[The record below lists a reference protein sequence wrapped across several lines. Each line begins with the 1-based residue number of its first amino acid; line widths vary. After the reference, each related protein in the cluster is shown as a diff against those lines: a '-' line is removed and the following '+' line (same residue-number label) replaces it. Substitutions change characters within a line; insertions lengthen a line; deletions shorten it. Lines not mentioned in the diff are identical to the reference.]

1 MKKIIKVF
9 LIFSICFFT
18 AAVSAFISP
27 VKAKAAEHDPE
38 DPEYIDAV
46 TDISMLA
53 NLMIHNL
60 NDTGKHYLIISN
72 NYFNV
77 FEYLDVFADAYG
89 AQVGSWA
96 YYASFDDLTA
106 DGDFIEYYEVAD
118 YFAQENDI
126 DFGIF
131 NIIGELRIF
140 EYVGG
145 WRLPPPNEI
154 PNVVVMANGIY
165 NLQGYGI
172 WGTNDT
178 DSAAVNQY
186 YQKLQQNVLQKYFN
200 LLQDWAYDLGYND
213 GYDAGYAAGEIEGYD
228 KGYNKALELASDEI
242 ATAYYDGYSV
252 GYSVGRSAG
261 YREGYKAGQATELNT
276 NWLTAA
282 VSSISQV
289 LNIQVFGSITIAML
303 VFFPLLVSLIFFIL
317 RLISGRG

>member
-1 MKKIIKVF
+1 MRKIIKVF

-18 AAVSAFISP
+18 AAVSTFISP
-27 VKAKAAEHDPE
+27 VKTKAAEHDSE
-38 DPEYIDAV
+38 DPEYIDAI

-53 NLMIHNL
+53 NLMIHNF
-60 NDTGKHYLIISN
+60 NDTQKHYLIISN

-77 FEYLDVFADAYG
+77 FEYLDIVADAPNWFIAG
-89 AQVGSWA
+89 WVT
-96 YYASFDDLTA
+96 YAGFDDLTY

-131 NIIGELRIF
+131 NIIDELRIF

-145 WRLPPPNEI
+145 SKLPPADEVPEL
-154 PNVVVMANGIY
+154 VVIANGIY
-165 NLQGYGI
+165 NLGGY
-172 WGTNDT
+172 WGSHDT
-178 DSAAVNQY
+178 TSAAVNQY
-186 YQKLQQNVLQKYFN
+186 YQKLQQNVLQKYFD
-200 LLQDWAYDLGYND
+200 LLQDWAFDLGYND
-213 GYDAGYAAGEIEGYD
+213 GYDAGYAAGEIDGYD
-228 KGYNKALELASDEI
+228 AGYNKALELASEEI

-289 LNIQVFGSITIAML
+289 LNIEIFGSITIAML